1 MKFIDEAKIYVKAG
15 DGGRGCVSFRRE
27 KFVPRGGPDGGDG
40 GHGGDVIVRAS
51 LSRRTLLDLKFRQ
64 HHVAKHGGH
73 GEGSKRTGKD
83 SEDVEIVVPVGTL
96 VRVADT
102 GELLADLAS
111 DGSSFIVAKGGMG
124 GRGNARFAT
133 ATRQTPRFAQPGI
146 PGEERWITM
155 ELKLLADVGI
165 VGLPNVGKSTFIS
178 RVSAAR
184 PKIADYPFTT
194 LVPHLGVVRYGEHE
208 SFVIADIPGLI
219 KGAHEGMGM
228 GMQFLRHIER
238 TSVLLHII
246 DVSPEPHEG
255 AWHDYELINRELE
268 LFSPDMRKK
277 RQVVA
282 IGKLD
287 LPVARESWKDAV
299 DIFAQ
304 KGIKLLAFSAATGE
318 GVPEMLRELI
328 ALIPPQAA
336 GTEFRGHDAGER
348 DVSPEE
354 ISS

>member
-40 GHGGDVIVRAS
+40 GHGGDVIIRAS

-64 HHVAKHGGH
+64 HHVAKNGGH

-83 SEDVEIVVPVGTL
+83 SDNIEIVVPVGTI
-96 VRVADT
+96 VRDADT
-102 GELLADLAS
+102 GESLADLAA
-111 DGSSFIVAKGGMG
+111 DGASFTVTKGGMG

-133 ATRQTPRFAQPGI
+133 ATHQAPRFAQPGI
-146 PGEERWITM
+146 PGEERWITL

-194 LVPHLGVVRYGEHE
+194 LVPHLGVVQYGDHE
-208 SFVIADIPGLI
+208 SFVIADIPGLLE
-219 KGAHEGMGM
+219 GAHEGTGM
-228 GMQFLRHIER
+228 GIRFLRHIER

-246 DVSPEPHEG
+246 DVSPECHKG

-268 LFSPDMRKK
+268 LFSPDMLKK

-282 IGKLD
+282 INKLD
-287 LPVARESWKDAV
+287 IPASRECWRNAV
-299 DIFAQ
+299 DSFAQ
-304 KGIKLLAFSAATGE
+304 KGIKLLAFSAVTGE
-318 GVPEMLRELI
+318 GVPEALRELI
-328 ALIPPQAA
+328 ALLPPRLPAA
-336 GTEFRGHDAGER
+336 DEKGG
-348 DVSPEE
+348 VSRQEE
-354 ISS
+354 EPS